1 MAVPSERLVSLS
13 RDACFHANG
22 GARFA
27 GAMGRPDIVPLVI
40 RSRSGCDAIV
50 AASPPVT
57 RIG

>member
-1 MAVPSERLVSLS
+1 MSYSSSDDYRYRV
-13 RDACFHANG
+13 HAKG

-27 GAMGRPDIVPLVI
+27 GATGRPDLVLLVI
-40 RSRSGCDAIV
+40 RSRSGSDAIV